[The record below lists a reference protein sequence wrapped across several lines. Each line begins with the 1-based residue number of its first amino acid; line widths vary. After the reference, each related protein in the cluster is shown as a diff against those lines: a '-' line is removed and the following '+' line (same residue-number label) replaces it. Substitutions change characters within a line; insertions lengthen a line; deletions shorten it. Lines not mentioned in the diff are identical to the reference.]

1 VISLYYYAKI
11 LKAMFLEKVSEGT
24 LSVQSQIPKLI
35 LVMLFVLA
43 VPNLVF
49 GLYWEPL
56 MSWATSSLVFAR

>member
-1 VISLYYYAKI
+1 
-11 LKAMFLEKVSEGT
+11 MFLEKVSEET
-24 LSVQSQIPKLI
+24 LNIQGQIPKFI

-56 MSWATSSLVFAR
+56 MSWAMTSLDFAR